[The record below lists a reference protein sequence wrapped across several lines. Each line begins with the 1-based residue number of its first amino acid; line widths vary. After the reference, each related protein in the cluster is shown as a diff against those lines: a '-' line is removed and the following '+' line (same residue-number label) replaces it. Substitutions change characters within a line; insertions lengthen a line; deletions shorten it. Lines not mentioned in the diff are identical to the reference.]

1 MSKNTVIT
9 ISREYGSGGRY
20 IGRIVSQKL
29 GIKFYDKELLELV
42 AKDSGYSKEYLDS
55 LDEKPADRFLSSL
68 SSNLGSSFSGLPIS
82 EQIILKTFNVIRGL
96 AENEPCLI
104 VGRCSDY
111 VLRDYDNVINIY
123 IYSSMQNRIKKVV
136 DYYNI
141 EEKDVHKIITRID
154 KQRANYY
161 QQNTGRKWGDPH
173 NYHVCID
180 SGLLG
185 SEKTAQFIIDI
196 YNKFNEKWFN
206 I

>member
-9 ISREYGSGGRY
+9 ISRQYGSGGRY

-68 SSNLGSSFSGLPIS
+68 SSNLGSSFSSLPIS
-82 EQIILKTFNVIRGL
+82 EQIILKTFNVIKGL
-96 AENEPCLI
+96 AESEPCLI

-123 IYSSMQNRIKKVV
+123 IYSSMQNRIQKVV
-136 DYYNI
+136 DYYNL
-141 EEKDVHKIITRID
+141 EEKDVQKIITRID

-173 NYHVCID
+173 NYDVCID

-185 SEKTAQFIIDI
+185 SEKTAEVILDI
-196 YNKFNEKWFN
+196 YKKFSEK
-206 I
+206 